1 MVGKEENYA
10 AYKLNPNRALTQAQ
24 QRLKQEILDFCQEDP
39 AEEQTVLLVE
49 GAAGTGKSVLLSSA
63 FFELQKRTKTERKVT
78 QDNAK
83 NYLLVN
89 HPEMLKAYKNVAE
102 TTPYLLKKDFERPTT
117 FINRL
122 HKMQQQA
129 AVVFVDEAHLLLS
142 KKDSYNHFQQEN
154 QLEEILKLSQRVVL
168 IYDNTQ
174 VLKFKSFWDEQRLAK
189 VLEARVCKK
198 IQLQQQFRIEAH
210 ADVYEWIDAF
220 CQRQLKK
227 WPQNQSFELRVY
239 QDAGQMYQEI
249 CKKNKEEGLS
259 RILATYDFPYRLDGQ
274 EYFVTANHFK
284 LRWDMSKPQEKFAW
298 AERADTIDEVG
309 SVYTVQGFDLNY
321 AGIIIGPSITYN
333 EALDRLEVLPEKYE
347 DQAAFMGSQ
356 NVPNASQAKQQLM
369 LNALYVIMTRARKGL
384 FLHAV
389 DEKLQ
394 NKLQQLAQE

>member
-1 MVGKEENYA
+1 M
-10 AYKLNPNRALTQAQ
+10 LTPEQ
-24 QRLKQEILDFCQEDP
+24 QRLKYEILNFCQEKSSQ
-39 AEEQTVLLVE
+39 ECSVLLVE
-49 GAAGTGKSVLLSSA
+49 GAAGTGKSVLLSST
-63 FFELQKRTKTERKVT
+63 FFELQKRNKIDRKVT

-102 TTPYLLKKDFERPTT
+102 TTPYLLKKEFERPTT

-129 AVVFVDEAHLLLS
+129 DIVFVDEAHLLLS
-142 KKDSYNHFQQEN
+142 KKDLYNHFQQEN
-154 QLEEILKLSQRVVL
+154 QLAEILKLSKKIVL
-168 IYDNTQ
+168 VYDNAQ
-174 VLKFKSFWDEQRLAK
+174 VLKFKSYWDEQRLTKIVGANGFQ
-189 VLEARVCKK
+189 K
-198 IQLQQQFRIEAH
+198 IQMQQQFRIEAH

-220 CQRQLKK
+220 CQRKLKE
-227 WPQNQSFELRVY
+227 WPQKQSFQLRVY

-249 CKKNKEEGLS
+249 CKRNKEEGLS

-284 LRWDMSKPQEKFAW
+284 LRWDMSKPQEKYAW
-298 AERADTIDEVG
+298 AERADTINEVG

-321 AGIIIGPSITYN
+321 AGVIIGPSITYN
-333 EALDRLEVLPEKYE
+333 EALNRLEVLPEKYE

-356 NVPNASQAKQQLM
+356 NVPSADQAKQQLM
-369 LNALYVIMTRARKGL
+369 LNALYVIMTRAKKGL